1 MRETR
6 CFFHGFRLMQRIS
19 TNLSETSISYTN
31 GDKHQITATI
41 TYDYAKLEE
50 MSEVTT

>member
-1 MRETR
+1 MSKTP
-6 CFFHGFRLMQRIS
+6 S
-19 TNLSETSISYTN
+19 NLSETSFSYTN

-41 TYDYAKLEE
+41 TDEYAKLEE